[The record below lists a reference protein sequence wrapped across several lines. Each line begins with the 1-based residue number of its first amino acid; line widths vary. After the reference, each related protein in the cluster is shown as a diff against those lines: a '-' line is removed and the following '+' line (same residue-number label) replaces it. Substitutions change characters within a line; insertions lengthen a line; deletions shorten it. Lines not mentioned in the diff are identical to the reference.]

1 MFRFAIDW
9 PRLGRELHDKGQA
22 AGEGFIQVAAQVRGE
37 DRDVL
42 VLFHLLKKIAY
53 LNVSEA
59 VVRASHL
66 RALAEKR
73 QVPTVAIADA
83 WLLLI
88 VYIPFYGMPFHVHAE
103 RS

>member
-1 MFRFAIDW
+1 
-9 PRLGRELHDKGQA
+9 
-22 AGEGFIQVAAQVRGE
+22 
-37 DRDVL
+37 
-42 VLFHLLKKIAY
+42 
-53 LNVSEA
+53 
-59 VVRASHL
+59 VRASHL

-88 VYIPFYGMPFHVHAE
+88 VYIPFYGTPFHVHAE